1 MTDCITPRAWIP
13 DAAVAI
19 RRGIFGDT
27 GAGKFVRP
35 SRYPAQRA
43 GEMAQRRRNGR
54 MHAVRLDFRSFARG
68 VRSGAARRAPE
79 TSR

>member
-13 DAAVAI
+13 DTAVAI

-35 SRYPAQRA
+35 SRYP
-43 GEMAQRRRNGR
+43 EMAQRRRNGC